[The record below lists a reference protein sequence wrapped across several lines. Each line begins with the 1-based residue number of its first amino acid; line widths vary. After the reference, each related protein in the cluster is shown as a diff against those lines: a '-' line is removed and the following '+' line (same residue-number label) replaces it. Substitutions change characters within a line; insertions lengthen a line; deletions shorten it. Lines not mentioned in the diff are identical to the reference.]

1 MPQHA
6 VRRFPRSHAAALA
19 LALVAAGAAP
29 PAAAAEAAAQQA
41 IEKALQAAQQDKKGI
56 TLHVSGQSV
65 GGAVVRV
72 EPGQVV
78 ELKSQQH
85 GRIVV
90 RIDRIDAVLMP

>member
-1 MPQHA
+1 MNPVSHRSKL
-6 VRRFPRSHAAALA
+6 RRGAGPLLA
-19 LALVAAGAAP
+19 LMCGLAL
-29 PAAAAEAAAQQA
+29 PAAATEPAQQA

-56 TLHVSGQSV
+56 TLHVHGQAI

-78 ELKSQQH
+78 ELKSQQY

-90 RIDRIDAVLMP
+90 RIDRIDALLMP

>member
-1 MPQHA
+1 MPHRPMTRLARTQ
-6 VRRFPRSHAAALA
+6 AAALA
-19 LALVAAGAAP
+19 VALLGAGLVLPARAADTP
-29 PAAAAEAAAQQA
+29 QQA
-41 IEKALQAAQQDKKGI
+41 IEKALQAAQQAKKGV
-56 TLHVSGQSV
+56 TLHVGGQPI
-65 GGAVVRV
+65 GGGVVRI

>member
-1 MPQHA
+1 MSPIAPIPKLFHRLLP
-6 VRRFPRSHAAALA
+6 VLA
-19 LALVAAGAAP
+19 LQCGLAL
-29 PAAAAEAAAQQA
+29 PAAATEATQQA

-56 TLHVSGQSV
+56 TLHVHGQAI

-78 ELKSQQH
+78 ELKSQQY

-90 RIDRIDAVLMP
+90 RLDRIDAVMMP